1 MEFLLIFYCITGT
14 ACGISSTDSK
24 SAQSGENL
32 NVEANNVDFS
42 YYNYFFGLNSWGN
55 TIITRCGK
63 LPELE
68 TEDQKES
75 WNSNLEELSN
85 NIKDTVAS
93 KYMYPHG
100 EVVTC
105 GINAKGYFVILFKY
119 GNVDESLINDIYT
132 LIDNSAKEMGIQG
145 IPVEFGYGIY
155 QAEIPL
161 DRKYGIYH
169 EFGESTENLSES
181 DIHIIEEYMKG
192 KPEQFRGEIAS
203 YGKIPLF
210 KDKADI
216 ISWGNKLFSIKSITE
231 EKISPYFDRGQVI
244 AYGIELTRLFV
255 TISDDLPSEEKAALI
270 EEIYQI
276 IDEDARKQNVTDIP
290 VAFESGHYQFDELV
304 AEDVGSV
311 EETANSSTSI
321 DHSGELDN
329 LINRDSE
336 SDNGSSS
343 GGNEFRKNN
352 SAPSFGLLG
361 NLICLYAVR
370 KLRKK

>member
-14 ACGISSTDSK
+14 ACGISSTDNK

-100 EVVTC
+100 DVVTC

-132 LIDNSAKEMGIQG
+132 LIDNSAKMGIQG

-203 YGKIPLF
+203 YGKIPLL
-210 KDKADI
+210 KDKTDI
-216 ISWGNKLFSIKSITE
+216 NSWGNKLFSIKSITE

-255 TISDDLPSEEKAALI
+255 TISDDLSSEEKAALV

-276 IDEDARKQNVTDIP
+276 IDEGAIKQNVIDIP
-290 VAFESGHYQFDELV
+290 VAFESGHYQLDELV
-304 AEDVGSV
+304 AEDVGAV
-311 EETANSSTSI
+311 EEPANFSTSR
-321 DHSGELDN
+321 DHSGELN
-329 LINRDSE
+329 NSNNSDSE
-336 SDNGSSS
+336 SDNGISS

-352 SAPSFGLLG
+352 SASSFGLLG

>member
-14 ACGISSTDSK
+14 ACGISSTDNK

-100 EVVTC
+100 DVVTC

-203 YGKIPLF
+203 YGKIPLL
-210 KDKADI
+210 KDKTDI
-216 ISWGNKLFSIKSITE
+216 NSWGNKLFSIKSITE

-255 TISDDLPSEEKAALI
+255 TISDDLSSEEKAALV

-276 IDEDARKQNVTDIP
+276 IDEGAIKQNVIDIP
-290 VAFESGHYQFDELV
+290 VAFESGHYQLDELV
-304 AEDVGSV
+304 AEDVGAV
-311 EETANSSTSI
+311 EEPANFSTSR
-321 DHSGELDN
+321 DHSGELN
-329 LINRDSE
+329 NSNNSDSE
-336 SDNGSSS
+336 SDNGISS

-352 SAPSFGLLG
+352 SASSFGLLG